1 MSECACVYVHACAV
15 CTEPWK
21 TSTFKECALNLGK
34 QVHLKNVQVFRAC
47 VGF

>member
-1 MSECACVYVHACAV
+1 MSVHVRMCMHV
-15 CTEPWK
+15 L
-21 TSTFKECALNLGK
+21 CALNLGK